1 MIDGSGVNAMPLLS
15 SPLMLITNRVLGS
28 KKKDFDEQIRFGF
41 QNSNSMFLVE
51 FRTWHNFFRNSS
63 ELIAASKLV
72 GQTGVDGEEDFKYF
86 RFLLEVFPFSLKFCS
101 NSAQLIVFYW
111 IITVIVETIKNYLS
125 ISLYLLNGPKRRA
138 FIFPVQGGSYVIDSF
153 I

>member
-1 MIDGSGVNAMPLLS
+1 
-15 SPLMLITNRVLGS
+15 
-28 KKKDFDEQIRFGF
+28 
-41 QNSNSMFLVE
+41 MFLVE
-51 FRTWHNFFRNSS
+51 FCTWHDFSRNLS

-86 RFLLEVFPFSLKFCS
+86 RFLLQVFPFSLKFCS